1 MRQVIERRPRT
12 TSRSGARARPSRAS
26 TVRGAFPSSLDAID
40 RRMAVA
46 PQVHRILRE
55 AIVSAHL
62 GPGQTLSEMDLALE
76 LGVSRTPVREAFIRL
91 AMEGLVGV
99 FPQLGTIVAPIDVDA
114 VVEAQFVREVLEVA
128 AARLACSSSDPSQA
142 APLVDNL
149 EAQAKACDDGNVDR
163 FHELDDELHRTIFE
177 QAGHPAAWRVVHS
190 AKPQLDRVRHLTL
203 PDASTRLHDLAE
215 HRAIVEAIT
224 AGDAEAAEEAV
235 RRHARA
241 ILGQLPLLREQFPQY
256 FAEPR

>member
-1 MRQVIERRPRT
+1 
-12 TSRSGARARPSRAS
+12 
-26 TVRGAFPSSLDAID
+26 
-40 RRMAVA
+40 MAVA

-99 FPQLGTIVAPIDVDA
+99 FPQLGTIVGPIDVDA

-128 AARLACSSSDPSQA
+128 AARIVCSSSDPSQV
-142 APLVDNL
+142 APLLDVL
-149 EAQAKACDDGNVDR
+149 EAQATACDEGDVDR
-163 FHELDDELHRTIFE
+163 FHQLDDDLHRMIFE
-177 QAGHPAAWRVVHS
+177 RAGHPTAWRVVHS
-190 AKPQLDRVRHLTL
+190 AKPQLDRVRHLAL

-215 HRAIVEAIT
+215 HREIVDAIT
-224 AGDAEAAEEAV
+224 AGDAEAADAAV

-256 FAEPR
+256 FAGPR